1 MNDAMELDG
10 IVTTQTAASGGWLDR
25 IAQGSWEVL
34 GTQVGLG
41 VILGLAIGYTAKK
54 ALRIAL
60 LLLGITVIAGVYLTR
75 SGFITVHWES
85 VEAAYEQYVN
95 GRGGLGFL
103 IKEWA
108 SSLSG
113 YIPVSGSF
121 LVGFVLGFRAG

>member
-1 MNDAMELDG
+1 MDFNQIA
-10 IVTTQTAASGGWLDR
+10 TAPPAASGGWLDR
-25 IAQGSWEVL
+25 IADGSWGVL
-34 GTQVGLG
+34 GSQVGLG
-41 VILGLAIGYTAKK
+41 VILGLAVGYTAKK

-75 SGFITVHWES
+75 SGFITVNWES
-85 VEAAYEQYVN
+85 VEAAYEAYVN
-95 GRGGLGFL
+95 GRGGLGGL

-108 SSLSG
+108 SFLSG